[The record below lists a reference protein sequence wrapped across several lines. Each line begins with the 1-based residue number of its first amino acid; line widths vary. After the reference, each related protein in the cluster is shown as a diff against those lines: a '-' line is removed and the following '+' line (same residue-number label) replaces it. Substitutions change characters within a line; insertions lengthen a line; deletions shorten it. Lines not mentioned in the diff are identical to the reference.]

1 MSHFNT
7 QALVFTAFHQTM
19 FKNFGKKHGQI
30 KPSTPWFGMQNH
42 EYLKPPGYSLV
53 LPEFGIGPEPDRT
66 RTLKG
71 PSHNILWM
79 DTILHQL
86 VTIGIPTKHCK
97 ELGCN
102 GILPIY
108 KLVQDFF
115 PPRVCPDFQP
125 FHGWN
130 LSKVSSSEICG
141 GRTFH
146 RNRNLQLR
154 NATKWSRDVKG

>member
-79 DTILHQL
+79 DKILHQL

-115 PPRVCPDFQP
+115 HQEYVLTFNRSMDGISQRCPRPRFVVDEHSIAIETC
-125 FHGWN
+125 N
-130 LSKVSSSEICG
+130 
-141 GRTFH
+141 
-146 RNRNLQLR
+146 
-154 NATKWSRDVKG
+154 